1 MIIFST
7 AFTMSMYTIIIFSF
21 KNLNKQI
28 NENVSFI
35 SILSFVLFIIIFIPY
50 SYFYSEEV
58 RDDYYIGYSFDKENK
73 ILKSFK
79 YTIIVGFVFFSI
91 IMSLV
96 IIKFDIYTNGVLQIN
111 SLFNYSYTLTKSLF
125 RIMGFF
131 ILSLYLPY
139 GTARLPLLL
148 ISFNISKQDKQLGYK
163 TIEESIKSKI
173 IKLED
178 KKKKTELTIKEQN
191 LLDSLIIK
199 DKALKISIYKLDE
212 LIDNEAIMYKCLNM
226 LYPFK
231 FLIGLAFIIISFSL
245 FLTISSK
252 ILEGV
257 SSF

>member
-1 MIIFST
+1 M
-7 AFTMSMYTIIIFSF
+7 
-21 KNLNKQI
+21 
-28 NENVSFI
+28 
-35 SILSFVLFIIIFIPY
+35 FIIIFIPY

-91 IMSLV
+91 IISLV

-111 SLFNYSYTLTKSLF
+111 SLLNYSYTLTKSLF

-131 ILSLYLPY
+131 IISLYLPY
-139 GTARLPLLL
+139 GTARLPLFL

-231 FLIGLAFIIISFSL
+231 FLIGLAFIIIAFSL